1 MDKETIKY
9 YEMSAQ
15 SYLEKV
21 CNINPDSD
29 LLSFIKSIKAEGL
42 ILDLGCGPG
51 NSSAMM
57 QAAGLNVHASDGSQE
72 MVKLANEIFNVQAVK
87 ADFNEL
93 SDINLYDGVWANF
106 SLLHTPRSEMLQN
119 LIRIHKALK
128 KKGYLHLGLKIGHG
142 EKRDSLGRKYTYY
155 QPEEINSLLIS
166 AGFTINTQ
174 RLDMDGTVS
183 MTGAIEPF
191 MIVTAYA

>member
-106 SLLHTPRSEMLQN
+106 SLLHAPRSEMLPN
-119 LIRIHKALK
+119 LIRIHRALK
-128 KKGYLHLGLKIGHG
+128 KKGYLHLGLKIGQG
-142 EKRDSLGRKYTYY
+142 EKRDTLGRKYTYY
-155 QPEEINSLLIS
+155 QPEEIDSLLIS

-174 RLDMDGTVS
+174 RLDMD
-183 MTGAIEPF
+183 
-191 MIVTAYA
+191 

>member
-15 SYLEKV
+15 SYLDKV

-29 LLSFIKSIKAEGL
+29 LLSFIKSIKL
-42 ILDLGCGPG
+42 FI
-51 NSSAMM
+51 
-57 QAAGLNVHASDGSQE
+57 
-72 MVKLANEIFNVQAVK
+72 KLANEIFNVQAVK

-106 SLLHTPRSEMLQN
+106 SLLHAPRSEMLPN

-142 EKRDSLGRKYTYY
+142 EKRDTLGRKYTYY